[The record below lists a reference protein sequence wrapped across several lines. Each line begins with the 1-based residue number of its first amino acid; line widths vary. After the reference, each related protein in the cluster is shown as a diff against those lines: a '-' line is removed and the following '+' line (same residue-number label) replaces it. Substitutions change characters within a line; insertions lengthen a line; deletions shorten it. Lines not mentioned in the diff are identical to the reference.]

1 MKLYQF
7 KKSKTP
13 LMLICTMVIAISSC
27 KKDFGDIN
35 KSWENKVYAPTIP
48 ALYNNI
54 AASMQE
60 AGGTGII
67 YTSFIYQSTQLA
79 AMYASSGYRMDNQ
92 VEGAWGNYY
101 AALADSYKLYDMIDA
116 DPNAEKMV
124 NVRAMVKTLLAYKSL
139 HTTAIFGDI
148 PYSQAGKVF
157 YGPEYYRPV
166 YDQQAG
172 IFTAALDDLKWA
184 MDNFTPNADQVSLGA
199 SETIFNGDIN
209 KWIKFANALRLR
221 YAMLMHAKDPAKAD
235 LIIADALNKPLLTL
249 SENYGFYPA
258 TLTNLTYDRIGMYN
272 GNSYIRMSSTM
283 FHAMSSSDNVDGS
296 GIYDLRCRILFEPNR
311 DGEWLPFP
319 INPSNDAVPEV
330 LSNSD
335 GTNPNPYDGS
345 RLTTWLTTGKYLYAP
360 LNFYYVADQTFP
372 QLFITGSEISFL
384 KAEIYNKGIGGI
396 GANPVLAKQHYD
408 DGITASV
415 NFWYGLANGSS
426 VWAVNQPAAAPSAL
440 EMSTMLAHPAV
451 AYSATPATALSQI
464 YKQSWIAFFHQ
475 PYEAWNLKRRTNS
488 ATPTEALSPSSPVLN
503 MNKLVYPPSETE
515 TNYDNWKAVTG
526 GSNDMTVKPWF
537 MP

>member
-1 MKLYQF
+1 MKFYQY
-7 KKSKTP
+7 KKTKTP
-13 LMLICTMVIAISSC
+13 LMLLCVMAIAISSC

-35 KSWENKVYAPTIP
+35 KSWDNKVYAPTIP

-54 AASMQE
+54 ASSMQD
-60 AGGTGII
+60 AGGTGTI

-101 AALADSYKLYDMIDA
+101 SALANSYKLYDMIDA
-116 DPNAEKMV
+116 DVNAAKMM
-124 NVRAMVKTLLAYKSL
+124 NVRAMTKTIMAYKTLR
-139 HTTAIFGDI
+139 TTVLFGDM
-148 PYSQAGKVF
+148 PYAQAGKVF

-166 YDQQAG
+166 YDKQAD
-172 IFTAALDDLKWA
+172 IFTSALDDLKWA
-184 MDNFTPNADQVSLGA
+184 MDNFTNNADQVSLGA
-199 SETIFNGDIN
+199 SETIFDGDIT
-209 KWIKFANALRLR
+209 KWIKFTNSLRLR
-221 YAMLMHAKDPAKAD
+221 YAVMMQAKDPAKANP
-235 LIIADALNKPLLTL
+235 IIADALAKPLLAVDD
-249 SENYGFYPA
+249 NYGFYPG

-283 FHAMSSSDNVDGS
+283 FHAMSSTNAADGS
-296 GIYDLRCRILFEPNR
+296 GIYDLRCNILFEPNR
-311 DGEWLPFP
+311 DGNWAPFP
-319 INPSNDAVPEV
+319 INPSSDATPEI

-345 RLTTWLTTGKYLYAP
+345 RLTTWLTTGKYLYSP

-372 QLFITGSEISFL
+372 QLLITGSEISFL
-384 KAEIYNKGIGGI
+384 KAEIYNRGIGGAGI
-396 GANPVLAKQHYD
+396 NPALAKQYYEE
-408 DGITASV
+408 GVTASV
-415 NFWYGLANGSS
+415 NFWYKLANGSA
-426 VWAVNQPAAAPSAL
+426 VWAVNKPAAMPTAGQLSG
-440 EMSTMLAHPAV
+440 MLANPAV

-475 PYEAWNLKRRTNS
+475 PYEAWNLKRRTNN
-488 ATPTEALSPSSPVLN
+488 ATPNEALSPSSPVLN
-503 MNKLVYPPSETE
+503 LNKLVYPPSETE